1 MSPPV
6 IPPNDI
12 AVKAASIALTAK
24 AASNSHREKRIF
36 LFGVEPTTWEGTT
49 VAAARQQNPC
59 NFMSNKVEKK
69 VEHAQTQY
77 NGYVVT
83 LQQFSAYTD
92 REQDVWS

>member
-6 IPPNDI
+6 IPNDI
-12 AVKAASIALTAK
+12 AVTAASIALTAK
-24 AASNSHREKRIF
+24 AASNSHREKHVCIF

-59 NFMSNKVEKK
+59 NFMSNKVEK
-69 VEHAQTQY
+69 Y
-77 NGYVVT
+77 NGYLVT

-92 REQDVWS
+92 RGVDV

>member
-6 IPPNDI
+6 IPNDI
-12 AVKAASIALTAK
+12 AVTAASIALTAK
-24 AASNSHREKRIF
+24 AASNSHREKHVCIF

-77 NGYVVT
+77 NGYLVT

-92 REQDVWS
+92 RE